1 MHEASIIYPLVRES
15 HIEPFNAV
23 YNGVVAVVLDGGSL
37 GDCHQHLTVRP
48 GSVTNIQA
56 STSGHGVSACHSLI
70 ERPSDTLRL
79 DLGDGNGLNRFGL
92 CESHGFV
99 VGYIGEVSVLLPHTG
114 VVPVLL
120 PDVFPYPVQIPGKK
134 RNASCRYYLV

>member
-1 MHEASIIYPLVRES
+1 MHEASIIYPLVRER

-23 YNGVVAVVLDGGSL
+23 YNGVVTVVLDGGSL
-37 GDCHQHLTVRP
+37 GDCHQHSTVRP
-48 GSVTNIQA
+48 GSVTDIQA
-56 STSGHGVSACHSLI
+56 SASGHGVSACHSLI

-79 DLGDGNGLNRFGL
+79 DLGGRNGLDRFGL
-92 CESHGFV
+92 CGGHGFV
-99 VGYIGEVSVLLPHTG
+99 VGHIGEVSVLLPHTG
-114 VVPVLL
+114 IVPVLL

>member
-37 GDCHQHLTVRP
+37 GDCHQHSTVRP

-70 ERPSDTLRL
+70 ERPCDTFCL
-79 DLGDGNGLNRFGL
+79 DLGGRNGLDRFGL
-92 CESHGFV
+92 CGV
-99 VGYIGEVSVLLPHTG
+99 TVL
-114 VVPVLL
+114 
-120 PDVFPYPVQIPGKK
+120 
-134 RNASCRYYLV
+134 S